1 MIEIKNLNFSY
12 NDKQILK
19 NINFSLEKPEFLCLL
34 GPNGSGKTTLLK
46 NICGLLKV
54 QDGKISFDNKDLL
67 KLNRKDLSK
76 NVAIVNQ
83 NQENPYEYF
92 VKELVEMGTYV
103 LNLKYSEKKNFLEEI
118 YKLTEIEEF
127 LDRSI
132 NTLSG
137 GEKQRVYLAR
147 ALGQNT
153 PLLLLDEPIS
163 NLDLKHQV
171 IIMELCK
178 TLVAKGITVISVLH
192 DINFALNYS
201 DKVILMKKGEIK
213 AFGDKSIVT
222 EELIYEVFEQEV
234 EFIKYKEKI
243 IITPKQK

>member
-54 QDGKISFDNKDLL
+54 QHGKISFDNKDLL

-178 TLVAKGITVISVLH
+178 TLVAKGITVICVLH

-213 AFGDKSIVT
+213 AFGDKSIIT

>member
-12 NDKQILK
+12 NDKKILK

-54 QDGKISFDNKDLL
+54 QHGEISFNNKDLL
-67 KLNRKDLSK
+67 KLNRKELSK

-83 NQENPYEYF
+83 NQENPYEYL

-103 LNLKYSEKKNFLEEI
+103 LNLGFSEKKNFLEEI
-118 YKLTEIEEF
+118 YKLTDIEEF
-127 LDRSI
+127 LDRGI

-178 TLVAKGITVISVLH
+178 TLVAKGITVICVLH

-213 AFGDKSIVT
+213 AFGDRSVIT
-222 EELIYEVFEQEV
+222 EDSIYEVFEQEV
-234 EFIKYKEKI
+234 EFIRYKEKI
-243 IITPKQK
+243 IVTPR

>member
-54 QDGKISFDNKDLL
+54 QHGKISFDNKDLL

-222 EELIYEVFEQEV
+222 EELIYEVFEQEI

>member
-54 QDGKISFDNKDLL
+54 QHGKISFDNKDLL

-178 TLVAKGITVISVLH
+178 TLVAKGITVICVLH

-222 EELIYEVFEQEV
+222 EELIYEVFEQEI

>member
-54 QDGKISFDNKDLL
+54 QHGKISFDNKDLL

-178 TLVAKGITVISVLH
+178 TLVAKGITVICVLH

-222 EELIYEVFEQEV
+222 EDLIYEVFEQKV
-234 EFIKYKEKI
+234 EFIRYKEKI
-243 IITPKQK
+243 IITPK

>member
-12 NDKQILK
+12 NDKKILK

-54 QDGKISFDNKDLL
+54 QHGKISFDNKDLL
-67 KLNRKDLSK
+67 KLNRKELSK

-83 NQENPYEYF
+83 NQENPYEYL

-118 YKLTEIEEF
+118 YKLTEIKEF

-178 TLVAKGITVISVLH
+178 TLVAKGITVICVLH

-213 AFGDKSIVT
+213 AFGDKTIIT

-234 EFIKYKEKI
+234 EFIKYKGKI
-243 IITPKQK
+243 IITPKEK

>member
-12 NDKQILK
+12 NDKKTLN
-19 NINFSLEKPEFLCLL
+19 NISFALDKAEFLCLL
-34 GPNGSGKTTLLK
+34 GPNGSGKTSLLK
-46 NICGLLKV
+46 NICALLKV
-54 QDGKISFDNKDLL
+54 QQGEISFNNKDFL
-67 KLNRKDLSK
+67 KLNRKELSK

-83 NQENPYEYF
+83 NQESPYEYL
-92 VKELVEMGTYV
+92 VKEMVDMGTYV
-103 LNLKYSEKKNFLEEI
+103 LNLDYSNKQNFLEEI
-118 YKLTEIEEF
+118 YKLTDIEEF
-127 LDRSI
+127 LDRGI

-147 ALGQNT
+147 ALGQKT

-178 TLVAKGITVISVLH
+178 TLVSKGITVICVLH

-213 AFGDKSIVT
+213 AFGDKSIIT
-222 EELIYEVFEQEV
+222 EELIYDVFEQEV
-234 EFIKYKEKI
+234 EFIKYKERI
-243 IITPKQK
+243 IITPK

>member
-12 NDKQILK
+12 NDKKILK

-46 NICGLLKV
+46 NICGLIKV
-54 QDGKISFDNKDLL
+54 QHGKISFDNKDLL
-67 KLNRKDLSK
+67 KLNRKELSK

-83 NQENPYEYF
+83 NQENPYEYL

-178 TLVAKGITVISVLH
+178 TLVAKGITVICVLH

-213 AFGDKSIVT
+213 AFGDKTIIT

-243 IITPKQK
+243 IITPKEK

>member
-12 NDKQILK
+12 NDKKILK

-54 QDGKISFDNKDLL
+54 QHGEISFNNKDLL
-67 KLNRKDLSK
+67 KLNRKELSK

-83 NQENPYEYF
+83 NQENPYEYL

-103 LNLKYSEKKNFLEEI
+103 LNLGFSEKKNFLEEI
-118 YKLTEIEEF
+118 YNLTDIEEF
-127 LDRSI
+127 LDRGI

-178 TLVAKGITVISVLH
+178 TLV
-192 DINFALNYS
+192 
-201 DKVILMKKGEIK
+201 EK
-213 AFGDKSIVT
+213 A
-222 EELIYEVFEQEV
+222 
-234 EFIKYKEKI
+234 
-243 IITPKQK
+243 

>member
-54 QDGKISFDNKDLL
+54 QHGKISFDNKDLL

-178 TLVAKGITVISVLH
+178 TLVAKGITVICVLH

>member
-54 QDGKISFDNKDLL
+54 QHGKISFDNKDLL

-178 TLVAKGITVISVLH
+178 TLVAKGITVICVLH

-222 EELIYEVFEQEV
+222 EELIYEVFEQKV

-243 IITPKQK
+243 IITPK

>member
-12 NDKQILK
+12 NDKKILK

-54 QDGKISFDNKDLL
+54 QHGEISFNNKDLL
-67 KLNRKDLSK
+67 KLNRKELSK

-83 NQENPYEYF
+83 NQENPYEYL

-103 LNLKYSEKKNFLEEI
+103 LNLGFSEKKNFLEEI
-118 YKLTEIEEF
+118 YNLTDIEEF
-127 LDRSI
+127 LDRGI

-178 TLVAKGITVISVLH
+178 TLVAKGITVICVLH

-213 AFGDKSIVT
+213 AFGDKSIIT
-222 EELIYEVFEQEV
+222 DNLIYEVFEQKV
-234 EFIKYKEKI
+234 EFIRYKEKI
-243 IITPKQK
+243 IITPK

>member
-178 TLVAKGITVISVLH
+178 TLVAKGITVICVLH

>member
-54 QDGKISFDNKDLL
+54 QHGKISFDNKDLL

-178 TLVAKGITVISVLH
+178 TLVAKGITVICVLH

-213 AFGDKSIVT
+213 AFGDKSIIT
-222 EELIYEVFEQEV
+222 EELIYEVFEQKV

>member
-54 QDGKISFDNKDLL
+54 QHGKISFDNKDLL

-178 TLVAKGITVISVLH
+178 TLVAKGITVICVLH

-243 IITPKQK
+243 IITPK